1 MAPKPTTAAQW
12 PGGPGGMGSGHWAE
26 RYVTQ
31 GPGGVFLGLSLQVCK
46 TRGLTW
52 SFPEAL
58 PQAVTLRMPRR
69 PAGPRAM
76 S

>member
-1 MAPKPTTAAQW
+1 
-12 PGGPGGMGSGHWAE
+12 MGSGHWAE

-69 PAGPRAM
+69 PAGARAM
-76 S
+76 G